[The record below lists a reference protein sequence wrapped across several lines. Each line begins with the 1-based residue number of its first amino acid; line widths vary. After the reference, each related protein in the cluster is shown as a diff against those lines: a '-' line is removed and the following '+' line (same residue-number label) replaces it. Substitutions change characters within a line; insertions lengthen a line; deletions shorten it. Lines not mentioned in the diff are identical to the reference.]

1 MDGDGIYDGGK
12 RENERGKTM
21 YTTEQILTSHE
32 THKTRMAK
40 QRWGEKLC
48 ERESRGIM
56 RNATNN
62 GKHGKQ

>member
-1 MDGDGIYDGGK
+1 
-12 RENERGKTM
+12 M